1 MGFLETMFTPLVL
14 LFACVGLG
22 ITVVAIGLIGVEEI
36 GKLDIGVSLDELT
49 GNFLI
54 RVDDVF

>member
-1 MGFLETMFTPLVL
+1 MFTPLVL